1 MMVPTHVIMTV
12 LNKAHCPETGRHRRR
27 RRRSRFRSYIILS
40 TIVIIIT
47 ITVWLVD
54 KSSETDF
61 FSSTKGNLPQFRDYY
76 TYRHWTPQHE
86 MSNSTTR
93 LYEPIT
99 VLIVLKFLSESYYN
113 W

>member
-27 RRRSRFRSYIILS
+27 RRSRVRSYIILS
-40 TIVIIIT
+40 TIIIIIT

-61 FSSTKGNLPQFRDYY
+61 FPRQKEIYDNFAIIILIDTGHRSMKCQIPRPVYVNPLP
-76 TYRHWTPQHE
+76 T
-86 MSNSTTR
+86 
-93 LYEPIT
+93 I
-99 VLIVLKFLSESYYN
+99 LIVLKFLSEP
-113 W
+113 